1 MSGITQM
8 VLGTFSGAAAPGQ
21 VVFSGTSGSTSWIV
35 PAGVSSIS
43 VVAIGEGGGPT
54 YKFSTQVTPGMGGGG
69 GALAYKNNIAV
80 AAGQQVTIEYD
91 SDNSSGSTAHKGVV
105 VSYGGSVQ
113 VAAEKGS
120 PGGSFNN
127 SGGNS
132 NYSVGDAKYSGG
144 AGGTNGYGG
153 GGAPGGYDNDG
164 PGPATSTNG
173 NGNAGLG
180 GSGGSGGAG
189 APYGDYG
196 SAGGGTGLTGKGTN
210 GTAGQG
216 GGGAGGGGGS
226 GGTDG
231 EQGGSYTTIS
241 TNFGNRTGDGGDY
254 GGGGA
259 GAGAAYAYGPTPNAG
274 YGGDAGVRIM
284 WGAGRAY
291 PSTNTADQ

>member
-21 VVFSGTSGSTSWIV
+21 VVFSGKTGSTSWVV

-43 VVAIGEGGGPT
+43 IVAIGRGGGAT
-54 YKFSTQVTPGMGGGG
+54 YAISNQVTPGLGGGG
-69 GALAYKNNIAV
+69 AALAYKNNIAV
-80 AAGQQVTIEYD
+80 AAGQSVSIEYN
-91 SDNSSGSTAHKGVV
+91 SDTSSGSTSHAGVV

-120 PGGSFNN
+120 PGGSFD
-127 SGGNS
+127 STAGNS

-144 AGGTNGYGG
+144 AGAGNGKGS
-153 GGAPGGYDNDG
+153 GGAPAGYDSDG

-173 NGNAGLG
+173 NGNEGLG
-180 GSGGSGGAG
+180 GSGGSGAAG
-189 APYGDYG
+189 APYGNYAG
-196 SAGGGTGLTGKGTN
+196 AGGGTGLTGKGSN
-210 GTAGQG
+210 GTAGTSSG
-216 GGGAGGGGGS
+216 GGGGGS

-231 EQGGSYTTIS
+231 EPGGSFSTIS
-241 TNFGNRTGDGGDY
+241 TNFGGRTGDGGDF
-254 GGGGA
+254 GGGSSGS
-259 GAGAAYAYGPTPNAG
+259 GAAYGYGPTPNAG
-274 YGGDAGVRIM
+274 DAGNAGVRII